1 MGNKVEKVE
10 TDTAGKTAHVV
21 RHHDRGLVT
30 IGAFKLIES
39 IFFLLVGVGVIHFIH
54 RDLGDEAT
62 RLAERL
68 RFDLDGR
75 LMTWVMDHLDSIT
88 AHRMKQI
95 SALTFF
101 YAGLRIAEGVGLVM
115 EKLWAEYLTVWAT
128 TIFLP
133 WEVYEIVRHLDW
145 IRVSLLVI
153 NLSVLAY
160 LILAMRRNRRVLEL
174 AKNVSYHPK

>member
-1 MGNKVEKVE
+1 MVSGVEME
-10 TDTAGKTAHVV
+10 QTGTASKHGHAAK
-21 RHHDRGLVT
+21 HHDRGLMT
-30 IGAFKLIES
+30 IGIFKLLES
-39 IFFLLVGVGVIHFIH
+39 VFFLLVGVGVIHFIH

-75 LMTWVMDHLDSIT
+75 LMTWVMDHLDAIT
-88 AHRMKQI
+88 AHRMRQI

-101 YAGLRIAEGVGLVM
+101 YAGLRVTEGVGLVM

-128 TIFLP
+128 AIFLP

-145 IRVSLLVI
+145 VRVSLLIV
-153 NLSVLAY
+153 NLTVLAY
-160 LILAMRRNRRVLEL
+160 LVWALRHNRRNGM
-174 AKNVSYHPK
+174 AFGND

>member
-1 MGNKVEKVE
+1 MGSGAEMVE
-10 TDTAGKTAHVV
+10 TGAASKHGQATK
-21 RHHDRGLVT
+21 HHDRGLMT
-30 IGAFKLIES
+30 IGAFKLIEA

-88 AHRMKQI
+88 AHRMKQL

-101 YAGLRIAEGVGLVM
+101 YASLRIVEGVGLVM

-133 WEVYEIVRHLDW
+133 WEVYEIIRHLDW

-160 LILAMRRNRRVLEL
+160 LVWALRRNRKVP
-174 AKNVSYHPK
+174 AG